1 MNKHMKCIGFTLLT
15 LVLVM
20 GGCSKKEEATQSP
33 STSKQT
39 AQTTGVPEVNTKP
52 TESKSLEDVFKKAAL
67 LKSYSYE
74 MIVKSS
80 MGSFKTQFWLDG
92 DKMKTMTEM
101 PQSTAV
107 TIVAKDKM
115 ITYDLGTK
123 MGMSYEM
130 DLSDSEAF
138 IDEQEQV
145 RIDAS
150 KNLKILSEETVNG
163 YPCFVLNVSDEDM
176 GEGKIWVSK
185 EYGIMVRMI
194 VKEAGTGENME
205 MNIKNIKVGS
215 LPDDTFKVPSDIK
228 IIDSGKYPV
237 GGQ

>member
-15 LVLVM
+15 IALVM
-20 GGCSKKEEATQSP
+20 GGCSKKEEAAQTP
-33 STSKQT
+33 SASKQT
-39 AQTTGVPEVNTKP
+39 AQTTEVAEVTTKP

-74 MIVKSS
+74 MTVKSS
-80 MGSFKTQFWLDG
+80 MGSFKTQFWLQD
-92 DKMKTMTEM
+92 DNMKTRAET
-101 PQSTAV
+101 PQGTAI
-107 TIVAKDKM
+107 TIVNKGKM

-138 IDEQEQV
+138 IDEQEQIRV
-145 RIDAS
+145 DAS
-150 KNLKILSEETVNG
+150 KNFKILSEETVNG

-185 EYGIMVRMI
+185 EYGIMVKMI

-205 MNIKNIKVGS
+205 INIKNIKVGS
-215 LPDDTFKVPSDIK
+215 VPADTFKVPADIK
-228 IIDSGKYPV
+228 IIESGKYPV
-237 GGQ
+237 SGQ